1 MNASAHIIWWKRP
14 VAWIALVGVL
24 AVIGV
29 LLLPQDGASESASSD
44 DESAESAQPA
54 NAALQVDAV
63 IVQPTRIDEQVRS
76 TGTLRA
82 DESVDL
88 AVEASGRITT
98 LQLREGQMVQ
108 EGELLLAVSNGD
120 LQAEKRRLQAEKTL
134 AEAREAR
141 QARLLEEG
149 GVSQET
155 YDATRNEVEVLQAQ
169 LEGVEARIEQTQI
182 RAPFTGQLG
191 LRYVS
196 RGSYISP
203 DTRIATLQRT
213 DPMKVDFSIPEKYAG
228 QAQPGQPVTFSV
240 RNSDASYTGE
250 VIAIEP
256 RISDETRSLRVRARA
271 ENGTGSLNPGSF
283 ADVTL
288 TLGAM
293 EDALVVPNFA
303 LVPNLGV
310 QRVFVYRDG
319 TAQPQEVSIGMRTDR
334 TIQIVEGLA
343 PGDTVITSGI
353 QELRPGREVALRD
366 VSESAREP
374 VADDFISND

>member
-1 MNASAHIIWWKRP
+1 MNASAHITWWKRP

-44 DESAESAQPA
+44 DAADESAQSA
-54 NAALQVDAV
+54 NDALQVDAV

-250 VIAIEP
+250 VVAIEP

-374 VADDFISND
+374 VADDFTSND

>member
-14 VAWIALVGVL
+14 VAWVALVGVL
-24 AVIGV
+24 ALIGM
-29 LLLPQDGASESASSD
+29 LLLPQDGASESAASD

-88 AVEASGRITT
+88 AIEASGRITT
-98 LQLREGQMVQ
+98 LQLREGQMVR

-155 YDATRNEVEVLQAQ
+155 YDATRGEVEVLQAQ
-169 LEGVEARIEQTQI
+169 LEGVEARIERTQI

-310 QRVFVYRDG
+310 QRVFVYRNG

-366 VSESAREP
+366 ISESAREP
-374 VADDFISND
+374 ATDDFTSDD